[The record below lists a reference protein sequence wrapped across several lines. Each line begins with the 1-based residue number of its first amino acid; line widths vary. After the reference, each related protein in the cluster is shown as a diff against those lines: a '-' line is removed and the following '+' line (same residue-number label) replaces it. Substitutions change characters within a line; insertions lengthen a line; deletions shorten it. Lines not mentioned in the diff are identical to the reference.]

1 MGRRRSAAKISTGKG
16 VAWHSTPSGGI
27 APAFNAAACAAAIV
41 PLIVEYE
48 FPVAKV
54 VGWIRRP
61 ARSGGGVRG
70 IWTTIRSGA
79 AAAEIGEDAVK
90 VLERILGVGGV
101 VSACSL

>member
-1 MGRRRSAAKISTGKG
+1 MALHSLGRDRPSIQRGRLRCSYRSADRRVRVPCGKGRRLDST
-16 VAWHSTPSGGI
+16 AR
-27 APAFNAAACAAAIV
+27 AIW
-41 PLIVEYE
+41 
-48 FPVAKV
+48 
-54 VGWIRRP
+54 GWSP
-61 ARSGGGVRG
+61 G